1 LVNVT
6 KKPISVAE
14 DVGKTHTM
22 PGSATAL
29 LVDSEDLKESEATTG
44 RTRSLTATG

>member
-1 LVNVT
+1 LVNVI
-6 KKPISVAE
+6 KKPTYAVE

-29 LVDSEDLKESEATTG
+29 PVDSEDPRGSELTTG
-44 RTRSLTATG
+44 KQEA

>member
-1 LVNVT
+1 LVNVI
-6 KKPISVAE
+6 KKPTYAVE
-14 DVGKTHTM
+14 DVEKTHTM

-29 LVDSEDLKESEATTG
+29 PVDSEDPNGSEPTTG